1 MVWVLYLWKE
11 ILHVYHP
18 CLQTSCIK
26 LQIIHYLQNID
37 FGRCI
42 GTQLLLAFHDWLF
55 KFRYQWNSMSFIPC
69 MTLINFWHWWYP
81 MSLIPCVSFN
91 NFETSST
98 LWLLFHA
105 CRLLYLG
112 SAALH
117 DSYFMHVVN
126 LVLKSIGPMIE
137 GLKVLDKWC
146 PISRSPIVN
155 VSRVHC
161 NCTKFEP

>member
-26 LQIIHYLQNID
+26 LQIIHYLQNIN

-42 GTQLLLAFHDWLF
+42 GTQLLLVFHDWLV

-81 MSLIPCVSFN
+81 ISLIPCVSFD

-126 LVLKSIGPMIE
+126 LVLKSIPKAT
-137 GLKVLDKWC
+137 LYTVLFHRFNIIK
-146 PISRSPIVN
+146 I
-155 VSRVHC
+155 
-161 NCTKFEP
+161 